1 MLVPASA
8 QLPMAH
14 DDARAHNPPSA
25 MAPGT
30 LMFAFT
36 GLASLEMLFSAWAAR

>member
-1 MLVPASA
+1 MLVPANA

-30 LMFAFT
+30 LM
-36 GLASLEMLFSAWAAR
+36 LAVKKPV